1 MKNYIKPEFEV
12 YSFDINTSIME
23 GEATPTPVAAATV
36 NPMSANIQIKD
47 ASETSKKYYAEYNDS
62 DKQNW
67 DWKAQ

>member
-23 GEATPTPVAAATV
+23 GEATPTPVAAAV
-36 NPMSANIQIKD
+36 NPMSANIKIKD

-67 DWKAQ
+67 NWKAQ